1 MNLSL
6 RLIENITGE
15 RRTLK
20 KKITS
25 TPKPAIQLCNNG
37 LQIPFLD
44 HSQLT

>member
-20 KKITS
+20 KITAI
-25 TPKPAIQLCNNG
+25 PKPAIQLCNNG
-37 LQIPFLD
+37 LRIPFLD